1 MHDTNGP
8 LIGLANEQTTTEPR
22 VSKRSPDERS
32 DIWIFLF
39 PSAPVFRG
47 ACYRDRLS
55 RFSPSLVIPKLV
67 CSPDLPTGCLRFRCP
82 DPVAKIFLFSL
93 DPNHPYIRRRSV
105 PKEGRI
111 AIVTDAG
118 RNAVDAGNAVDEQR
132 CRGRR
137 SRVVLTPR
145 RRRQVGDDASHHADD
160 GDKKARSPGRVRR
173 KPLKPLRRKC
183 RVFR

>member
-1 MHDTNGP
+1 MNKRRQSRASASIVRMSEATSGFLASIGP
-8 LIGLANEQTTTEPR
+8 LRE
-22 VSKRSPDERS
+22 
-32 DIWIFLF
+32 
-39 PSAPVFRG
+39 

-55 RFSPSLVIPKLV
+55 RCSPSLVIPELALLI
-67 CSPDLPTGCLRFRCP
+67 CPTGRLRFRCP

-93 DPNHPYIRRRSV
+93 DPNHFYIRRRSV

-111 AIVTDAG
+111 AIVTDEG
-118 RNAVDAGNAVDEQR
+118 RNAVDVGSAVDEQR
-132 CRGRR
+132 RRGRR

-145 RRRQVGDDASHHADD
+145 RRRQVGNDASHHTDD
-160 GDKKARSPGRVRR
+160 GDKKARSPGRSRR